1 MVILLD
7 GTSAMGRSAIAEQ
20 ISDMRPSWK
29 HLALEVIAETSKNN
43 PDDAAQHVEIVKRC
57 MEELAKEDLHLILSM
72 PESPTHLSLL
82 REGLAPH
89 CIAVHLGEGD
99 EEAYDFA
106 FDASVTSVKDIVA
119 FLDNL
124 IARLPSLQ

>member
-20 ISDMRPSWK
+20 VSQMMPSWK
-29 HLALEVIAETSKNN
+29 HLALEVIAETSPEKVGN
-43 PDDAAQHVEIVKRC
+43 AAQHVEIVKRC
-57 MEELAKEDLHLILSM
+57 MEELAKDDLHLILSM

-89 CIAVHLGEGD
+89 CIAIHLGDGD
-99 EEAYDFA
+99 EEGYDFA
-106 FDASVTSVKDIVA
+106 FDTSAASIKDIVT
-119 FLDNL
+119 FLEKL
-124 IARLPSLQ
+124 IARLPIEE